1 MLRWFGWIKIHLQW
15 LNWFK
20 TSYGQASCFYVS
32 QELHSSRA
40 LPTMPLSK
48 CTNPATLSSVVKG
61 WYQVRNIHRMPW
73 CWFPLKKIYCTCDK
87 DKTLHY
93 HTWDQQQKNDCQTI
107 SIKKKQDL
115 KMFEI
120 IFNKHQDPFPP
131 DTRCLLEDQSNPNF
145 QGLCSLPRRK
155 VRSISQKTLD
165 LKSHLKYSPNKNTSR
180 MNDWNKFKR
189 RCFINK

>member
-20 TSYGQASCFYVS
+20 TSYGQASCFHVS

-107 SIKKKQDL
+107 SIKKTRLENVWNYIQQTSGSFSTWHEMPSWGSIPSQFPRLMFVTQKKSQINIPKNL
-115 KMFEI
+115 GFEI
-120 IFNKHQDPFPP
+120 TFKI
-131 DTRCLLEDQSNPNF
+131 
-145 QGLCSLPRRK
+145 LPK
-155 VRSISQKTLD
+155 QKYFKNEW
-165 LKSHLKYSPNKNTSR
+165 LKQ
-180 MNDWNKFKR
+180 
-189 RCFINK
+189 I